1 MQLQAGL
8 GRRVRLGWQL
18 MDEDYRQVP
27 GPEAPAPRAGDV
39 QVFEVR
45 VTGLV
50 SEDVLQQLADVEVS
64 SRELRTSLR
73 GTFRDQAELHGFLAR
88 LRAFGLDVVEVH
100 RLAAEP
106 PAGENVAEGVVKDS

>member
-1 MQLQAGL
+1 MGEDFQQAHGATSASRPGGL
-8 GRRVRLGWQL
+8 
-18 MDEDYRQVP
+18 
-27 GPEAPAPRAGDV
+27 

-50 SEDVLQQLADVEVS
+50 SEDVLHQLADVEVS

-100 RLAAEP
+100 RLTTDP
-106 PAGENVAEGVVKDS
+106 PAGEEAAEGVTDS

>member
-1 MQLQAGL
+1 
-8 GRRVRLGWQL
+8 
-18 MDEDYRQVP
+18 MDEDFRQAPGTTVP
-27 GPEAPAPRAGDV
+27 GSQAAGL

-50 SEDVLQQLADVEVS
+50 SEDVLHQLADVEVS

-73 GTFRDQAELHGFLAR
+73 GTFRDQAELHGFLAK

-100 RLAAEP
+100 RLATNPPSGAR
-106 PAGENVAEGVVKDS
+106 PAGEGKDA

>member
-1 MQLQAGL
+1 
-8 GRRVRLGWQL
+8 
-18 MDEDYRQVP
+18 MDEDSRQTR
-27 GPEAPAPRAGDV
+27 GGTTPAPRSGGL

-50 SEDVLQQLADVEVS
+50 PEEVLHELVDVQVS

-73 GTFRDQAELHGFLAR
+73 GTFRDQAELHGFLAK

-100 RLAAEP
+100 RLATDAPAAEE
-106 PAGENVAEGVVKDS
+106 ATGGVESS

>member
-1 MQLQAGL
+1 
-8 GRRVRLGWQL
+8 
-18 MDEDYRQVP
+18 MDEDFRQAP
-27 GPEAPAPRAGDV
+27 GASTPAPRSGGL

-50 SEDVLQQLADVEVS
+50 SEDVLHELADVEIS

-73 GTFRDQAELHGFLAR
+73 GTFRDQAELHGFLAK

-100 RLAAEP
+100 RLATDTPAAEEA
-106 PAGENVAEGVVKDS
+106 AGGVESS